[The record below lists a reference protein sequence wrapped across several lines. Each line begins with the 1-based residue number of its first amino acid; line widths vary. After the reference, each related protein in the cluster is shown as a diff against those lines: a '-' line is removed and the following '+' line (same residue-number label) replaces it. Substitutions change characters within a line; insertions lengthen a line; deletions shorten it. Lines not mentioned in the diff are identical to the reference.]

1 MHLKN
6 KNVDKRL
13 VSTLIIPYI
22 VIDHVSTTTTENK
35 WNINKREALVLI
47 KILV

>member
-22 VIDHVSTTTTENK
+22 VIDHASTTTTENK
-35 WNINKREALVLI
+35 WNIN
-47 KILV
+47 